1 MFVFDDDDM
10 DISDMC
16 TKSKW
21 CSDWLLVP
29 GLYNGDFDSIF
40 YSFIILKIPI
50 VLF

>member
-21 CSDWLLVP
+21 CSDLLLVP